1 MNAKIEQAQDD
12 SFNMI
17 VARVES
23 LHQIMVDQGQLN
35 AFHVVGDMASN
46 DFIQVFYLKVRRYCI
61 LD

>member
-1 MNAKIEQAQDD
+1 LNAKIEQAQDD

-35 AFHVVGDMASN
+35 AFRVVGEDG
-46 DFIQVFYLKVRRYCI
+46 LE
-61 LD
+61 